1 VAPLAVIDRCLRV
14 GLLALLLTPLPLS
27 AQNDDRCEQGR
38 IASITVVRR
47 PVFDPNNNGTLS
59 SVYRAANWLHVETR
73 EDVIRRELLFEVGDC
88 ADRLRFSE
96 SERLLRD
103 FRFIESASVEA
114 RRRPDGDVDV
124 EVVTH
129 DDWTLRVEPRFNLGG
144 GFSITGLGFT
154 ERNIA
159 GRGSAVEVL
168 YVDRAGRDDVGASY
182 FDPQLF
188 GSRLDL
194 GLSGVRTEPGWT
206 VDFSL
211 AYPFLGL
218 VGRWAS
224 FQQTFYSER
233 WFRYVPA
240 DSEHGD
246 TPEYIQPVT
255 QRLFEIGGAG
265 RKAAGR
271 RAYSVRQATVGLTLS
286 YEDLRYSEGFYR
298 DSAAAA
304 DLGLVGGAADSL
316 LPTQLRPRESLRLN
330 LVLGFGGLRYV
341 QRRGVS
347 TLRGEEDLAIGGTA
361 DVTVG
366 LAAKVFGTRDSHLL
380 VGLDLYSG
388 IRVRGDW
395 FSLLR
400 FDGEARQDHEA
411 HSWRDVFAAAE
422 WTNFW
427 FLGSRNVS
435 QITARFSG
443 GWETTVP
450 FQLTL
455 GGPWGLV
462 GYAPDRFPGGARLAV
477 SVENRQRLTTVG
489 RLFDLGGTVFFDV
502 GRMWANNAAF
512 GVSSGLRAS
521 AGLGLR
527 LASPTGSRTT
537 YRLQAAVPIEGGVSA
552 REIVFTLLIEPL
564 LRLERGRMDVQLGR
578 SRDLAVQSAGF
589 HLR

>member
-1 VAPLAVIDRCLRV
+1 VASLAVIDRCLRV
-14 GLLALLLTPLPLS
+14 GSLALLFVPLSLS
-27 AQNDDRCEQGR
+27 AQNVERCDEGR

-47 PVFDPNNNGTLS
+47 PVFDSNNNGTLS
-59 SVYRAANWLHVETR
+59 KVYSAANWLHVETR
-73 EDVIRRELLFEVGDC
+73 ERVIRRELLFEVGDC

-144 GFSITGLGFT
+144 GFSISGLGFT

-159 GRGSAVEVL
+159 GRGSSIELL
-168 YVDRAGRDDVGASY
+168 YFDRSGHDDVGASY
-182 FDPQLF
+182 FDPQLS

-194 GLSGVRTEPGWT
+194 VLSGVRTGPGWT

-218 VGRWAS
+218 VGRWAA
-224 FQQTFYSER
+224 FQQSFYSER
-233 WFRYVPA
+233 WFRYVA
-240 DSEHGD
+240 TDSDQGD
-246 TPEYIQPVT
+246 TPEYIQPLT

-271 RAYSVRQATVGLTLS
+271 RAYSVSQATVGLTVS
-286 YEDLRYSEGFYR
+286 YEDLRYREGFYR
-298 DSAAAA
+298 DSVAAA
-304 DLGLVGGAADSL
+304 DLDVLGGAADSL
-316 LPTQLRPRESLRLN
+316 LPSQLRERESLRLN
-330 LVLGFGGLRYV
+330 LVLGFGGLRYI

-347 TLRGEEDLAIGGTA
+347 TLGGEEDVAIGGTA
-361 DVTVG
+361 DVTLG
-366 LAAKVFGTRDSHLL
+366 LAGKVFGTSDSHLL
-380 VGLDLYSG
+380 IGLDLYSG
-388 IRVRGDW
+388 VRVRGNW

-411 HSWRDVFAAAE
+411 RRWRDVFAAVE

-427 FLGSRNVS
+427 LLGSRNVS
-435 QITARFSG
+435 QISARFSG

-477 SVENRQRLTTVG
+477 SLENRHRLTTIG
-489 RLFDLGGTVFFDV
+489 RLFDLGSTVFIDM
-502 GRMWANNAAF
+502 GRMWANDAAF
-512 GVSSGLRAS
+512 GASSGLRAS

-527 LASPTGSRTT
+527 VASPTGSRTT
-537 YRLQAAVPIEGGVSA
+537 YRLQAAMPIERGVDA
-552 REIVFTLLIEPL
+552 RAIVFTLQIDRL
-564 LRLERGRMDVQLGR
+564 LRLERGPTDVQLGR
-578 SRDLAVQSAGF
+578 SRDLAVRSAGF